1 MDYKRCDNTIVAR
14 IDKNEE
20 ILEQVKAIALK
31 ENIKLASVQAL
42 GAVDD
47 FTVGAFK
54 TREKNYL
61 ANQFKGCYE
70 IVSLTGTINT
80 TNGAVYT
87 HLHMSAANERGEVV
101 GGHLNR
107 AHVSAT
113 CEMVLTIID
122 GTVDRAFDEEI
133 GLNLLRF

>member
-1 MDYKRCDNTIVAR
+1 M
-14 IDKNEE
+14 
-20 ILEQVKAIALK
+20 
-31 ENIKLASVQAL
+31 
-42 GAVDD
+42 
-47 FTVGAFK
+47 
-54 TREKNYL
+54 
-61 ANQFKGCYE
+61 
-70 IVSLTGTINT
+70 
-80 TNGAVYT
+80 NGAVYT
-87 HLHMSAANERGEVV
+87 HLHMSAANERGEGV